1 MSEPLIGRSAVVQI
15 DSEDVGYAQG
25 VTLSIDA
32 DLIKEYKIGDDK
44 PAVLEAGNKTITV
57 RIDKM
62 YIDKT
67 YAEKVYNGTSVSIVI
82 RPAGSEAGNEEITV
96 SNVVLTSFE
105 MTVTQDGVIMERV
118 EGEGK
123 SVTFGTISS

>member
-1 MSEPLIGRSAVVQI
+1 MSEPLIGRNAVIQI
-15 DSEDVGYAQG
+15 DSSDVGYAQG

-67 YAEKVYNGTSVSIVI
+67 YAEKVLNGTAIDLVV
-82 RPAGSEAGNEEITV
+82 RPAGTGSGKEEITV
-96 SNVVLTSFE
+96 SDVVLTSFE

-123 SVTFGTISS
+123 SVTFGTQS

>member
-15 DSEDVGYAQG
+15 DSADVGYAQG

-82 RPAGSEAGNEEITV
+82 RPAGTGSGKEEITV
-96 SNVVLTSFE
+96 SDVVLTSFE

-123 SVTFGTISS
+123 SVTFGTQS